1 MYTRGVVA
9 VAAICLLFAADSFA
23 GQAGGGGGRGGG
35 MRGGGMRGGAG
46 MRGGQEGNG
55 PNRNRDGEMED
66 ERNVD
71 FQSSLSEAEGFA
83 ENKDVP
89 VMAFIGDGT
98 PNDKK
103 WLDRLDSWP
112 QLHELSRTKLAV
124 VQLSEKKGSG
134 KEIAQSLKLRAPS
147 LAFLDKYGNA
157 MLGTTFPDSIGP
169 ITNVVT
175 GWKGLMTNVENFFK
189 DHVTRGD
196 RLLNSGKI
204 KTAYLEYELV
214 APFKGP
220 EPTKAKEGMKKIE
233 DQWLRLL
240 EIGSRMPAGGSGQQ
254 AIYKGLRKDTLGTSF
269 AASMESF
276 LKDPNAAVA
285 ARNGGVA
292 PTAAA
297 PTKSLSE
304 ATRGSVS
311 SAASSDSSEDAN
323 SGIDYGVLS
332 KSSDERLK
340 KADLLLKEGV
350 TEYKKATAESMERG
364 PARNELLQNARTKF
378 EQVLT
383 LCEEAQK
390 AGSSGLDKIMEK
402 TSMLMYGALKYQSL

>member
-1 MYTRGVVA
+1 
-9 VAAICLLFAADSFA
+9 
-23 GQAGGGGGRGGG
+23 
-35 MRGGGMRGGAG
+35 MRGGAG
-46 MRGGQEGNG
+46 MRGNDGNG
-55 PNRNRDGEMED
+55 QNRRDREDMED

-71 FQSSLSEAEGFA
+71 FASSLSDAESFA
-83 ENKDVP
+83 ESKDAP

-103 WLDRLDSWP
+103 WTDRLSSWP
-112 QLHELSRTKLAV
+112 QLQELSRTKLAV
-124 VQLSEKKGSG
+124 VQLSEKEGSG
-134 KEIAQSLKLRAPS
+134 KEIATGLKLRAPA

-157 MLGTTFPDSIGP
+157 MLGMTFPDSVGP
-169 ITNVVT
+169 ITNVVS
-175 GWKGLMTNVENFFK
+175 GWKGMMANVENFFK
-189 DHVTRGD
+189 DHTTRGD

-214 APFKGP
+214 SPFKGP
-220 EPTKAKEGMKKIE
+220 EPTKAKEAMKKIE

-240 EIGSRMPAGGSGQQ
+240 EIGSRMPAGTAQQ
-254 AIYKGLRKDTLGTSF
+254 AIFKGLRKDTLGTSY
-269 AASMESF
+269 AASMETF
-276 LKDPNAAVA
+276 LKDPNAAIA
-285 ARNGGVA
+285 ARNGGTPV
-292 PTAAA
+292 AAA

-311 SAASSDSSEDAN
+311 SAASNDSSEDAN
-323 SGIDYGVLS
+323 SGLDYGVLS

-350 TEYKKATAESMERG
+350 TDYKKATAESMERG
-364 PARNELLQNARTKF
+364 PARNELLQTARTKF